1 MIISFCGHSTYIT
14 NEQDKRRIL
23 ELLEDLGKTE
33 HIDFYLGGYG
43 NFDSFARLCAKE
55 YQKTHPDSKLYF
67 ITPYL
72 DDHYSK
78 LEYAEE
84 LYDGTIYPELE
95 NVPRRYAISKR
106 NEWIVNHSDYVI
118 AYISHTFGGAY
129 KTLLYAKKHNKPYT
143 NLNGDI
149 EL

>member
-14 NEQDKRRIL
+14 NEQDKQRIL
-23 ELLEDLGKTE
+23 ELLEKLGKNE
-33 HIDFYLGGYG
+33 QIDFYLGGYG

-72 DDHYSK
+72 ENYSK
-78 LEYAEE
+78 LEYAAD

-95 NVPRRYAISKR
+95 SVPRKYAISKR

-118 AYISHTFGGAY
+118 AYISHSFGGAY

-143 NLNGDI
+143 NIYGEI

>member
-14 NEQDKRRIL
+14 NEQDKLMIL
-23 ELLEDLGKTE
+23 ELLEKLGKNE
-33 HIDFYLGGYG
+33 QIDFYLGGYG
-43 NFDSFARLCAKE
+43 NFDSFARLCATE
-55 YQKTHPDSKLYF
+55 YQKTHPDSKLFF

-129 KTLLYAKKHNKPYT
+129 KTLLYAKKHDKPYT